1 MWSVKFRLMTLG
13 GGIGFLM
20 LVFIM
25 LILPPSIEK
34 LTANIMKET
43 AGSDFIVQLLS
54 DNLAIGMEAM
64 LLDDGASVEE
74 TINMLRIGTKGNLIK
89 SVSVFNTELK
99 LVKGNPAGTDHFRD
113 YGKTD
118 KTIIKDG
125 KEELI
130 IFSPLHN
137 ASNRNVGFVEIIF
150 TKKHVLDKTKTFLK
164 IIFIAGL
171 VLIAAGLL
179 IAFFIARGIIR
190 VLQRVSNQMNECAEQ
205 VASASGLVFSA
216 SQSLANRT
224 SEQAT
229 SIEETSA
236 SLEEMSS
243 TIRQNADNA
252 KQANIL
258 VQEAYRVVEQV
269 SKLMAELSMS
279 IEETSESS
287 RETFRIVKTIDEI
300 AFQTNLLALN
310 ASVEAARAGDA
321 GAGFAVVAEEV
332 RNLAI
337 RSADAVKNTS
347 SLIESTVKR
356 VADDTLL
363 VTQAD
368 NVFTKVSEITRKVKG
383 LMEEI
388 ATASQEQARGTEQVN
403 LAVANM
409 DNTTQQNTINADNS
423 ASASENL
430 NIQAEQMKVFARE
443 MISLVGGK

>member
-150 TKKHVLDKTKTFLK
+150 TKNTSLIKQKHFK